1 MKNEK
6 STPKKEESIKK
17 NVVFCSECGEELTIF
32 GLSGEKID
40 LKKIKERHK
49 HCMDIGKFKGDKC
62 AMLFIADDSDG
73 ASPPNEDD

>member
-1 MKNEK
+1 MENEK
-6 STPKKEESIKK
+6 STHKMDEPIKK

-40 LKKIKERHK
+40 LRKIKDRHK

-62 AMLFIADDSDG
+62 AMLFIADDSDELIL
-73 ASPPNEDD
+73 PHEDD